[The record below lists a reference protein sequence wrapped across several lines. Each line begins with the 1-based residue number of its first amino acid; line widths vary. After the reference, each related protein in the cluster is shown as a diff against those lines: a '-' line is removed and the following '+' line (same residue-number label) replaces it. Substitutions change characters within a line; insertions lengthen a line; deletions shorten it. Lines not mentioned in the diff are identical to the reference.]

1 MSVHNTIIWQPKY
14 LSQRNR
20 NFDIL
25 IDRKFAEEMFKVK
38 LGDEPRRIMNQLGE
52 DVAKDFKYVQPPPYI
67 FEGNTA
73 FVRQINLNAGE
84 GKWLELEGHFGAIPD
99 FSRLEPLQYKTHN
112 LITTSDTLALLALF
126 DRWIFYSSTLKEIS
140 VK

>member
-25 IDRKFAEEMFKVK
+25 LDRKFAEGIFKVK
-38 LGDEPRRIMNQLGE
+38 LGENQRRMNQLGE
-52 DVAKDFKYVQPPPYI
+52 DIAKYFKYRVSSPYI
-67 FEGNTA
+67 FEGDTA
-73 FVRQINLNAGE
+73 FIRQIHLDAGE

-99 FSRLEPLQYKTHN
+99 FSKLEPLQYKTHN
-112 LITTSDTLALLALF
+112 LSTTSDTLALLALF
-126 DRWIFYSSTLKEIS
+126 DRWIFYSDTLKEIAE
-140 VK
+140 K